1 MKLNTDGKLKTFA
14 FFLYRNKD
22 TIIKV
27 VREDAPKIISQVK
40 TFIANRKK

>member
-22 TIIKV
+22 TILKV
-27 VREDAPKIISQVK
+27 VKDDAPRIIAQVK